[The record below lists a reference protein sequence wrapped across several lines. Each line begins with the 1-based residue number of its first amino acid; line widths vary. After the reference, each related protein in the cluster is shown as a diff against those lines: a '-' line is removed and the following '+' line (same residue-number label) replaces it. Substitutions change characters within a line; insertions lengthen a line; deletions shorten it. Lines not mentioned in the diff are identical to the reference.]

1 MSSNR
6 SSTNTPKIY
15 SYSRVSTL
23 EQKKGSGVAMQV
35 NEEVLNKLSKEH
47 NLPIA
52 QETYQDL
59 GKSAFKGEHLK
70 HELGV
75 FLEAVKN
82 GTVAAGSILVV
93 YSLDRLSRLE
103 IGHAKQTY
111 LDLTNNGVS
120 VYAMVDN
127 HLYSAHNAAD
137 DIIATITFE
146 RAHNESK
153 SKSSRVK
160 DAAREGL
167 KKWKATGQPQSS
179 LGRVPFWIDQPTN
192 TFNKNA
198 DGVRKAIELYLS
210 GVGCLK
216 IKQHL
221 DEHYPYEAVRKKGRR
236 TSQTDQWDFTAIN
249 QVFTKPSLIG
259 EKHITVDG
267 VKHKLANYY
276 PALVDVTTFQKL
288 KQVKSLKVG
297 RAPENPVNHLLK
309 GLAKCGVCG
318 GSMVLIDKGRGN
330 AAINYVCSNAAKGN
344 HQRENYSAQMLEL
357 VTLQLCRD
365 HYLQQTNDEQNH
377 SERIANLQ
385 KQKDDLTAEL
395 ADLSKRYKEKRRSTY
410 LDLIEDTEANLEQ
423 VENQLEELQ
432 TVNTKESF
440 DILANDVY
448 TDDVMN
454 NFNHPDRKT
463 IRKHLVSVIDNV
475 KVIRSEHESKYT
487 KVKIVN
493 CVTIIIKFRN
503 GQSRTLIAQP
513 FKYLKNGD
521 LFTSLII
528 GSNNNQMDMVNR
540 IGFHE
545 GLIKKLS
552 QNDLLRKLYPTK
564 GTFDWKD
571 KNIFLG
577 HVIALTLNENR
588 QIIDTVEEKIINSGS
603 VPARFKTKLKT
614 DKTSKIRYWANL
626 MGANADVD

>member
-1 MSSNR
+1 
-6 SSTNTPKIY
+6 
-15 SYSRVSTL
+15 
-23 EQKKGSGVAMQV
+23 MQI
-35 NEEVLNKLSKEH
+35 NEEVLKRLSDEH

-52 QETYQDL
+52 KETYQDL
-59 GKSAFKGEHLK
+59 GKSAYKGEHLK
-70 HELGV
+70 YELGV
-75 FLEAVKN
+75 FLEAVKS
-82 GTVAAGSILVV
+82 GTVVTGSILVV

-120 VYAMVDN
+120 VYAIVDN
-127 HLYSAHNAAD
+127 HLYRAHNAAD

-153 SKSSRVK
+153 NKSSRVR
-160 DAAREGL
+160 DAAKEGL
-167 KKWKATGQPQSS
+167 KKWKATGEPQSS

-192 TFNKNA
+192 KFNKNA

-236 TSQTDQWDFTAIN
+236 TSRADQWDFTAIN

-267 VKHKLANYY
+267 VKHKLENYY
-276 PALVDVTTFQKL
+276 PALIDVQTFQKL
-288 KQVKSLKVG
+288 KQVKSLKAG
-297 RAPENPVNHLLK
+297 RSPENPVNHLLK
-309 GLAKCGVCG
+309 GLVKCGVCG

-344 HQRENYSAQMLEL
+344 HQRKNYSAQMLEL
-357 VTLQLCRD
+357 VTLHLCQD
-365 HYLQQTNDEQNH
+365 HYLQQANDKKNH

-385 KQKDDLTAEL
+385 KQKDDLTSEL

-410 LDLIEDTEANLEQ
+410 LDLIEDAEAKLEL

-448 TDDVMN
+448 TDEVMN

-463 IRKHLVSVIDNV
+463 IRKHLICVIDNV
-475 KVIRSEHESKYT
+475 KVIRSEHESQYT
-487 KVKIVN
+487 KIKIVN
-493 CVTIIIKFRN
+493 CITLVVKFRN
-503 GQSRTLIAQP
+503 GQTRVLTVRP
-513 FKYLKNGD
+513 FKYLKND
-521 LFTSLII
+521 DVFTPISI
-528 GSNNNQMDMVNR
+528 GSNNLESDMIN
-540 IGFHE
+540 IKGFHNN
-545 GLIKKLS
+545 LITKLAKT
-552 QNDLLRKLYPTK
+552 DLLRKLYPTK
-564 GTFDWKD
+564 GTFDWKNRGVFMGEIVAFTLPEIAQVVD
-571 KNIFLG
+571 KIDSLG
-577 HVIALTLNENR
+577 GAGGEF
-588 QIIDTVEEKIINSGS
+588 K
-603 VPARFKTKLKT
+603 VPTDRTTKL
-614 DKTSKIRYWANL
+614 RYWT
-626 MGANADVD
+626 NALPFSAE